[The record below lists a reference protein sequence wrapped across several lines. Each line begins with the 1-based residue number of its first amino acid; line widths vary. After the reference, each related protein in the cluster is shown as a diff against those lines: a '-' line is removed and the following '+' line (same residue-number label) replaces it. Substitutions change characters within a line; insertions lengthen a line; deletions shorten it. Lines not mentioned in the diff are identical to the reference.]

1 MTGENKVQLKVYLND
16 ILQKFQTITNKVT
29 TWQNTP
35 TDTNYPSE
43 KLVKDSL
50 DNKLDKTS
58 TDTGFVKTNGNTT
71 TFGTGAT
78 QVATGNHT
86 HGNLTTDG
94 KLGSNSNYFVTTT
107 TNGAITSKQKIGD
120 INTSGQIGSTANLPL
135 ITTTSGKITTGTF
148 GTTANTFC
156 QGNDSRLSDARTP
169 TSHTHT
175 ESDITNHRTT
185 IISIANTDNTHE
197 DYNPQIDDTITLTIT
212 LVDGAGTA
220 VSGEEVTV
228 TCSKGYFT
236 KYNNTSISGT
246 TTVSKTG
253 TTDNYGQFTL
263 TYKCSEWGLV
273 TFSANT
279 KNIQINVTGWKNIA
293 GSSSGTWEI
302 LRNQDHAKLILR
314 GWPTSSSA
322 GTSSWNNFGSSDYA
336 SNCRPTQ
343 YRTFLNA
350 GATLYWRIN
359 TDGTIEYRST
369 SGTVAISTEVWCE
382 IEWAIRDADL

>member
-35 TDTNYPSE
+35 TDTIYPSE

-58 TDTGFVKTNGNTT
+58 TDTGFVKTNGDTT

-94 KLGSNSNYFVTTT
+94 KVGSNSNYFVTTT

-263 TYKCSEWGLV
+263 TYKCSEWGLT
-273 TFSANT
+273 TFSANNHNWLQILVT
-279 KNIQINVTGWKNIA
+279 GFKKIKEHSSGRYALYVDKSSRQARIHLHFDNESITSGSGQYVVSSFVPSEYCPPKNINHPVD
-293 GSSSGTWEI
+293 
-302 LRNQDHAKLILR
+302 R
-314 GWPTSSSA
+314 
-322 GTSSWNNFGSSDYA
+322 WNNFDFYLWSGGTCGMLNNTNSTKDLTIDVQVDY
-336 SNCRPTQ
+336 
-343 YRTFLNA
+343 TF
-350 GATLYWRIN
+350 
-359 TDGTIEYRST
+359 
-369 SGTVAISTEVWCE
+369 
-382 IEWAIRDADL
+382 

>member
-16 ILQKFQTITNKVT
+16 ILQRFQTITNKVT

-58 TDTGFVKTNGNTT
+58 TDTGFVKTNGDTT

-94 KLGSNSNYFVTTT
+94 KVGSNSNYFVTTT

-263 TYKCSEWGLV
+263 TYTCSEWGIIN
-273 TFSANT
+273 FSANNALT
-279 KNIQINVTGWKNIA
+279 QINVKGWKSIDINISYA
-293 GSSSGTWEI
+293 RLYVNEQ
-302 LRNQDHAKLILR
+302 LRIAHLN
-314 GWPTSSSA
+314 
-322 GTSSWNNFGSSDYA
+322 Y
-336 SNCRPTQ
+336 
-343 YRTFLNA
+343 YRTFGSGTADTFYTWHTGGIPSKYRPGLQCN
-350 GATLYWRIN
+350 GAIN
-359 TDGTIEYRST
+359 HLGTIYVDADGNIGGKFVNSFSSSKSV
-369 SGTVAISTEVWCE
+369 SGTVIWTY
-382 IEWAIRDADL
+382 

>member
-1 MTGENKVQLKVYLND
+1 MTRENKVQLKVYLND
-16 ILQKFQTITNKVT
+16 ILQRFQTITNKVT

-94 KLGSNSNYFVTTT
+94 KVGSNSNYFVTTT

-197 DYNPQIDDTITLTIT
+197 DYNPQIDDTITLTLT

-273 TFSANT
+273 TFSAN
-279 KNIQINVTGWKNIA
+279 NHIPSIIHVSGFRQIQSYANGFYVLYVD
-293 GSSSGTWEI
+293 GST
-302 LRNQDHAKLILR
+302 NTAKLEAHVNNTIAP
-314 GWPTSSSA
+314 GEQYVKEEWVSSNYCPSTTIRTLA
-322 GTSSWNNFGSSDYA
+322 TRNGTIVFYIN
-336 SNCRPTQ
+336 T
-343 YRTFLNA
+343 A
-350 GATLYWRIN
+350 GAVRLYN
-359 TDGTIEYRST
+359 TT
-369 SGTVAISTEVWCE
+369 SANVEFNG
-382 IEWAIRDADL
+382 DASLHWHY